1 MHLVTVWWSAASSSL
16 SQGSGD
22 SAKAV
27 PTGDVEELEC
37 GLVLSSIGYRSL
49 PLDPAVPFDT
59 QRGVIPNSSGRVE
72 GVPGLYPQ
80 GDAWD
85 MFSAAGGLGALG
97 WKLPSPRVLIQGG
110 HTPQWESGN

>member
-1 MHLVTVWWSAASSSL
+1 MHLVTIWWSAASSSL

-72 GVPGLYPQ
+72 GVPGPYPQ
-80 GDAWD
+80 GDAWTC
-85 MFSAAGGLGALG
+85 SAQLVGWGLWGGSCLH
-97 WKLPSPRVLIQGG
+97 QGC
-110 HTPQWESGN
+110 